1 MAGEGVPGG
10 PPRAPGAGWGL
21 GSKMNGVLE
30 PGSSGSGPW
39 LCQPGREIESPTP
52 EVLSPWGR
60 QVLQSKR
67 GQ

>member
-39 LCQPGREIESPTP
+39 LCQLQARCPLLRS
-52 EVLSPWGR
+52 LSCRMGVRSGWP
-60 QVLQSKR
+60 
-67 GQ
+67 